1 MRKKLTIFFIL
12 ILSCVLI
19 GCESSSD
26 SQSQTTTKT
35 EEQQPRYSIKTET
48 LMETITNE
56 NNKTVYTI
64 SYTYPIIISSK
75 EENITSSLNENFK
88 KEADDFVKKIKESE
102 NISKAKE
109 SAKRAAESKKD
120 FYAHSSTV
128 SYIPQYNQ
136 GKVISFLKAREDYI
150 GGINHIYISD
160 GITYNM
166 ETGIPFELGDVFE
179 ATNLGLIKI
188 LSNGFKT
195 EASKNS
201 DILKNIKNITE
212 DDLINNIENLK
223 WYLSED
229 GIVFFFNPNTIVKG
243 TNEIFQFTYPYKGNK
258 TMFKE
263 IL

>member
-1 MRKKLTIFFIL
+1 MSKKITLFFIL

-19 GCESSSD
+19 GCESSTD
-26 SQSQTTTKT
+26 SQSQTTVR
-35 EEQQPRYSIKTET
+35 EDEQQTYYSIKTET
-48 LMETITNE
+48 IVETITDE

-64 SYTYPIIISSK
+64 SYTYPVIVSSK
-75 EENITSSLNENFK
+75 EENITSTLNESFK

-109 SAKRAAESKKD
+109 SAKRAAEAKKE

-128 SYIPQYNQ
+128 SYIPEYNH
-136 GKVISFLKAREDYI
+136 GSIISFLKAREDYV
-150 GGINHIYISD
+150 GGINHIYNSE
-160 GITYNM
+160 GITYDM
-166 ETGIPFELGDVFE
+166 ETGKTLELEEIFE

-195 EASKNS
+195 ESAKNNDVSKN
-201 DILKNIKNITE
+201 NGNFT
-212 DDLINNIENLK
+212 DDELINNIDNLK

-243 TNEIFQFTYPYKGNK
+243 TNESFQFTYPYKGNK
-258 TMFKE
+258 TMFKK